1 MQIHMSVAKNGTIDS
16 SRSAPLAGTARPAG
30 RGVRNQTPHR
40 GSRVGA
46 ARGRVAPPIDRN
58 RIATFVKVAE
68 AGSFTAA
75 AVALGLPKSSV
86 SRSVA
91 GLESDLGVLLVQ
103 RTTRKL
109 SLTDAGRSLFRRVQ
123 QAMIDLDQA
132 VAEVSDQNDELRGPI
147 RITAPTDFAELAF
160 PGIVARFLERHPCV
174 QVELAL
180 TGRRVD
186 LVEEGFDLAIRAGT
200 LADSTLMSRRIGES
214 DLGVFGTEAYLSKH
228 GRPRTIADL
237 ARHNCLFMKSNAGVL
252 PWRLDGPRGSVV
264 AEVSGSLV
272 ADSFGF
278 LRRAVAAGVGLGL
291 LPVGEL
297 GGQSDDLVR
306 VLPGYGLR
314 GGAVHVVWPSS
325 RYLPARVAAFR
336 DYLVEELT
344 RCQRAG
350 AIARH
355 E

>member
-1 MQIHMSVAKNGTIDS
+1 MSVAKTETIDS
-16 SRSAPLAGTARPAG
+16 TRSASVAGGSRPLANGARSK
-30 RGVRNQTPHR
+30 TPHR
-40 GSRVGA
+40 GSRA
-46 ARGRVAPPIDRN
+46 AAIRGRATTPIDRN

-75 AVALGLPKSSV
+75 AAALGLPKSSV

-109 SLTDAGRSLFRRVQ
+109 SLTDAGRSLFGRVQ

-132 VAEVSDQNDELRGPI
+132 ITEVSDENDELRGPI
-147 RITAPTDFAELAF
+147 RLTAPTDFAETAF
-160 PGIVARFLERHPCV
+160 PGIVARFLGLHPRV
-174 QVELAL
+174 QIELAL

-186 LVEEGFDLAIRAGT
+186 MVEEGFDLAVRAGT
-200 LADSTLMSRRIGES
+200 LADSTLMARRIGES
-214 DLGVFGTEAYLSKH
+214 DLGVFATEGYLAKH
-228 GRPRTIADL
+228 GRPRSIADL
-237 ARHNCLFMKSNAGVL
+237 ARHNCLFMKSSAGIV
-252 PWRLDGPRGSVV
+252 PWRLDGPRGAVV
-264 AEVSGSLV
+264 ADVSGSLV
-272 ADSFGF
+272 ADNFAF
-278 LRRAVAAGVGLGL
+278 LRRVVAAGLGLGL

-297 GGQSDDLVR
+297 GGQTDDLVR
-306 VLPGYGLR
+306 VLPAYGVR

-336 DYLVEELT
+336 DFLVDELT
-344 RCQRAG
+344 RCHRAG
-350 AIARH
+350 AFGRH

>member
-1 MQIHMSVAKNGTIDS
+1 MSVAKNETIDS
-16 SRSAPLAGTARPAG
+16 PRGELAASARPAANGSRQG
-30 RGVRNQTPHR
+30 RDKEVHR
-40 GSRVGA
+40 GSRTGT
-46 ARGRVAPPIDRN
+46 ARGRATPPIDRN

-75 AVALGLPKSSV
+75 AATLGLPKSSV

-132 VAEVSDQNDELRGPI
+132 IVEVSDENDELRGPI
-147 RITAPTDFAELAF
+147 RITAPNDFGELVL
-160 PGIVARFLERHPCV
+160 PGMIARFLERHPCV

-186 LVEEGFDLAIRAGT
+186 MVEEGFDLAIRAGA
-200 LADSTLMSRRIGES
+200 LSDSTLMARRIGES
-214 DLGVFGTEAYLSKH
+214 DLGVFGSEAYLAKH
-228 GRPRTIADL
+228 GRPRTVADL
-237 ARHNCLFMKSNAGVL
+237 ARHNCLSMKASTGIL
-252 PWRLDGPRGSVV
+252 PWRLEGPRGTVL

-272 ADSFGF
+272 ADHFGF

-291 LPVGEL
+291 LPTVDFS
-297 GGQSDDLVR
+297 GGPNDDLVR
-306 VLPGYGLR
+306 VLPAYGVR
-314 GGAVHVVWPSS
+314 GGAIHIVWPSS

-344 RCQRAG
+344 RCPGGTRAKQG
-350 AIARH
+350 
-355 E
+355 

>member
-1 MQIHMSVAKNGTIDS
+1 M
-16 SRSAPLAGTARPAG
+16 
-30 RGVRNQTPHR
+30 
-40 GSRVGA
+40 
-46 ARGRVAPPIDRN
+46 PPIDRN

-75 AVALGLPKSSV
+75 AAALGLPKSSV

-109 SLTDAGRSLFRRVQ
+109 ALTDAGRSLFGRVQ
-123 QAMIDLDQA
+123 QAMVDLDQA

-147 RITAPTDFAELAF
+147 RITAPTDFAELVL
-160 PGIVARFLERHPCV
+160 PGMIARFLERHPCV

-186 LVEEGFDLAIRAGT
+186 MVEEGFDLAIRAGA
-200 LADSTLMSRRIGES
+200 LSDSTLIARRIGES
-214 DLGVFGTEAYLSKH
+214 DLGVFGSEEYLAKH

-237 ARHNCLFMKSNAGVL
+237 ARHNCLFMKSSAGIL
-252 PWRLDGPRGSVV
+252 PWRLDGPRGAVV

-272 ADSFGF
+272 ADHFGF

-291 LPVGEL
+291 LPTVDFSGAP
-297 GGQSDDLVR
+297 SNDLVR
-306 VLPGYGLR
+306 VLPAYGVR
-314 GGAVHVVWPSS
+314 GGAVHIVWPSS

-344 RCQRAG
+344 RCPTGGSG
-350 AIARH
+350 AKK